1 MQQQIFDQINSQ
13 LNSML
18 ENSPFKDAEK
28 NMRAMIMAIF
38 SKLDLV
44 TRDEFD
50 TQQKVLLA
58 TRQKLEELEA
68 IVTKLQQK

>member
-13 LNSML
+13 LNAML

-28 NMRAMIMAIF
+28 NMKAMIMAIF